1 MILTHSTLNDG
12 FTVVQQETEKIAK
25 LHSDFGD
32 QLVHEV
38 KDKIEAYFKDTSK
51 QKKAVSIPHQTI
63 CLSGRDIDQNHS

>member
-1 MILTHSTLNDG
+1 VILARSTLNDG
-12 FTVVQQETEKIAK
+12 FTVVQQETDKIAK

-51 QKKAVSIPHQTI
+51 QKKAVSIPHQ
-63 CLSGRDIDQNHS
+63 LSAWDGRDIDQNHS